1 MAGNDQPRSWW
12 NRLRRSKYSVA
23 SVVAYTLFTDMV
35 VYGVVIPVLPLLVV
49 ERLHG
54 DSRMVG
60 LLFGCYAF
68 GLLLSTPVFAILSDK
83 YENRRYP
90 MMFGLIGMAVSTV
103 AFAKADTYFW
113 LVVARMAQ
121 GVSGGAS
128 WTIGLGMLAD
138 VFPKERLGTVMGT
151 VLTAHTFGFAVG
163 PPLAGW
169 ILEYWGY
176 AVPFYVCAV
185 IASINFL
192 AILWISEPEKHGGM
206 KAAIREQEDQL
217 RTEEEQPTETTP
229 LVSSH
234 AEAKPSIGMI
244 GLLKNWR
251 IMSCVL
257 CVVISAS
264 VFSGIEPALPIY
276 LKEQYGASSST
287 TGFIFVFMV
296 VPAFLS
302 PVIGYLSD
310 NYGRKAIS
318 AAGMIT
324 MAVISPVLAVKYSSV
339 YQIIPPLMI
348 FGLSSPMTLTPILPE
363 MGEVVH
369 DIGGA
374 AYAQVYALYN
384 MAFSTGMFFGPV
396 AAGFLMELGGFFT
409 VMAAFGVALLVC
421 SPIMVDWPGLWQRI
435 MSSRHD

>member
-1 MAGNDQPRSWW
+1 
-12 NRLRRSKYSVA
+12 
-23 SVVAYTLFTDMV
+23 
-35 VYGVVIPVLPLLVV
+35 
-49 ERLHG
+49 
-54 DSRMVG
+54 
-60 LLFGCYAF
+60 
-68 GLLLSTPVFAILSDK
+68 
-83 YENRRYP
+83 
-90 MMFGLIGMAVSTV
+90 
-103 AFAKADTYFW
+103 
-113 LVVARMAQ
+113 
-121 GVSGGAS
+121 
-128 WTIGLGMLAD
+128 MLAD
-138 VFPKERLGTVMGT
+138 VFPKESLGTVMGT

-287 TGFIFVFMV
+287 TGC
-296 VPAFLS
+296 
-302 PVIGYLSD
+302 
-310 NYGRKAIS
+310 K
-318 AAGMIT
+318 
-324 MAVISPVLAVKYSSV
+324 
-339 YQIIPPLMI
+339 
-348 FGLSSPMTLTPILPE
+348 
-363 MGEVVH
+363 
-369 DIGGA
+369 
-374 AYAQVYALYN
+374 
-384 MAFSTGMFFGPV
+384 
-396 AAGFLMELGGFFT
+396 
-409 VMAAFGVALLVC
+409 
-421 SPIMVDWPGLWQRI
+421 
-435 MSSRHD
+435 